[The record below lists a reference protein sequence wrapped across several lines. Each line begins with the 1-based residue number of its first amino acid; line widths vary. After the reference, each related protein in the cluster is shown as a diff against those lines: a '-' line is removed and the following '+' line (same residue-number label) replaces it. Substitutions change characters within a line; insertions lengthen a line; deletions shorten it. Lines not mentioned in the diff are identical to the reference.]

1 MKLQP
6 FESVKRKSALE
17 ISRPEVSDAQANG
30 QGKPA
35 KVGKCRA
42 FRATAF
48 PCITKVSQR
57 DF

>member
-6 FESVKRKSALE
+6 FESGKRKAPWKYPG
-17 ISRPEVSDAQANG
+17 RKFSDAQANG

-48 PCITKVSQR
+48 PGMTEI
-57 DF
+57 F

>member
-6 FESVKRKSALE
+6 FESGKRTSALE
-17 ISRPEVSDAQANG
+17 ISRPEFSDAQANG

-42 FRATAF
+42 SAR
-48 PCITKVSQR
+48 PPSRVSPR
-57 DF
+57 FL